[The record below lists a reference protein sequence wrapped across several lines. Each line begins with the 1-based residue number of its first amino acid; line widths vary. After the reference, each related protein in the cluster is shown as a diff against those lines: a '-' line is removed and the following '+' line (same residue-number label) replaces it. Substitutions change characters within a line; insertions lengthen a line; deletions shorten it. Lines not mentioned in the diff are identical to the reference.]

1 MLLEETLEEFIFE
14 CQLRKLSRRTV
25 QSYRNANLR
34 MLKYIKEQ
42 YGIVELEKIHHLAVK
57 GYIGFLTQQKLSEV
71 YINRNIVCFRCFF
84 QYCKRE
90 GYIAENPMDKVS
102 KQKEPVILI
111 ETFTD
116 EEVQRM
122 IKVFTGSKFL
132 DIRNALIMIMLFDSG
147 LRNSELCDLKVTD
160 FRGTYIHVIGKG
172 KKTRYL
178 PVTPIINKYLIKYLR
193 VRTEYIK
200 DKLSYQTE
208 YLFLS
213 QKGKRLTPE
222 TIERIVKL
230 AGEEANIRKGIRISP
245 HTCRH
250 YYAQSQLKNGCDLY
264 TVSKLLGHSK
274 VETTRIY
281 LQSMQDS
288 DILEIASKTSPLA
301 NL

>member
-42 YGIVELEKIHHLAVK
+42 YGIIELEKIHHLAIK

-71 YINRNIVCFRCFF
+71 YINRNIVCFKCFF

-132 DIRNALIMIMLFDSG
+132 DIRNAFIMIMLFDSG

-160 FRGTYIHVIGKG
+160 FRGTYIHVIGKS
-172 KKTRYL
+172 KK
-178 PVTPIINKYLIKYLR
+178 V
-193 VRTEYIK
+193 
-200 DKLSYQTE
+200 
-208 YLFLS
+208 
-213 QKGKRLTPE
+213 
-222 TIERIVKL
+222 
-230 AGEEANIRKGIRISP
+230 
-245 HTCRH
+245 
-250 YYAQSQLKNGCDLY
+250 
-264 TVSKLLGHSK
+264 
-274 VETTRIY
+274 
-281 LQSMQDS
+281 
-288 DILEIASKTSPLA
+288 
-301 NL
+301 